1 MLNRITVFIEED
13 ERVAL
18 EKWAAQEMRGLRDQ
32 IRFVLR
38 EVIQQRG
45 LLLPEQAYEQKTD
58 KSHA

>member
-18 EKWAAQEMRGLRDQ
+18 EKLAKQEMRGLRDQ

-45 LLLPEQAYEQKTD
+45 LLLPEQAKQFTEPCNE
-58 KSHA
+58 